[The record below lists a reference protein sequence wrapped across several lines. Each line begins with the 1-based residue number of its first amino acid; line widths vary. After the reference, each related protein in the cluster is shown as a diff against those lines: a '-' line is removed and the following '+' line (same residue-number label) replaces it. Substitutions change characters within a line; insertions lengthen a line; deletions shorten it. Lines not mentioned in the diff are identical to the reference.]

1 MILHDSEKTPV
12 LGEVGINKLTPRQI
26 EIIGIVAQGKSE
38 KQTSRILSISRNTV
52 HKHITNAQAKLRLN
66 RIQLIVAF
74 AQWQVTEGKEQ

>member
-1 MILHDSEKTPV
+1 MISHDIGHPPM
-12 LGEVGINKLTPRQI
+12 LGEVGIPQLTPRQI

-38 KQTSRILSISRNTV
+38 KQTARILSISRNTV

-66 RIQLIVAF
+66 RVQLIVAF